1 MKPRAKQLQTESE
14 TGTCLDLTTVHLRRC
29 VLCKP
34 DSGTL
39 KTTWEQKDG
48 ISAMLWDAL
57 HATLPTIGFAQ
68 M

>member
-48 ISAMLWDAL
+48 TVCAGKITSL
-57 HATLPTIGFAQ
+57 TIWR
-68 M
+68 